1 MAKASKVVVVK
12 LAVSLNKLR
21 VVSHARSSIKEELQL
36 QMGHREVELSTLAA
50 APTATS
56 MRTRSGLS
64 HLRLQ
69 LHLTIR
75 HLISPR
81 ILSRLIL
88 GSLCSSKRESCLR
101 SSSSSKLSL
110 VVATG
115 NRVTNLKMARSS
127 TLRDTSRWLQLL
139 LLRTASSLPEVLLH
153 PLKKDSRLLLQPD
166 LLTKQL
172 LIVVA

>member
-1 MAKASKVVVVK
+1 MVK

-101 SSSSSKLSL
+101 SSSSSKHSK
-110 VVATG
+110 VATG

>member
-1 MAKASKVVVVK
+1 MVN

-21 VVSHARSSIKEELQL
+21 VVSHARSSIKEDLQL
-36 QMGHREVELSTLAA
+36 QMDHKEVELSTLVA
-50 APTATS
+50 APTVIS

-64 HLRLQ
+64 RLRLQ

-81 ILSRLIL
+81 ILSRQTL
-88 GSLCSSKRESCLR
+88 GSLCSSKREACLR
-101 SSSSSKLSL
+101 SSSSKLSL

-115 NRVTNLKMARSS
+115 SRVTNLKMARSS
-127 TLRDTSRWLQLL
+127 TLRATSRWLQHL

-153 PLKKDSRLLLQPD
+153 LLKKDSRLLLQPD

-172 LIVVA
+172 LMVVA

>member
-1 MAKASKVVVVK
+1 MVN

-21 VVSHARSSIKEELQL
+21 VVSHARSSIKEDLQL
-36 QMGHREVELSTLAA
+36 QMDHKEVELSTLVA
-50 APTATS
+50 APTVIS

-64 HLRLQ
+64 RLRLQ

-81 ILSRLIL
+81 ILSRQTL
-88 GSLCSSKRESCLR
+88 GSLCSSKREACLR

-115 NRVTNLKMARSS
+115 SRVTNLKMARSS
-127 TLRDTSRWLQLL
+127 TLRATSRWLQHL

-166 LLTKQL
+166 LLIKQL
-172 LIVVA
+172 LIVLA